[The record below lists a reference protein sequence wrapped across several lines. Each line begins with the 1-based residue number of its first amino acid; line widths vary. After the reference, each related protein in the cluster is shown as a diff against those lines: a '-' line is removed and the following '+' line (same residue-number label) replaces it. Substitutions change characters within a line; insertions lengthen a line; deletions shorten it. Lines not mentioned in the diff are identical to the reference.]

1 MRVKKS
7 FTDTA
12 CRLKI
17 KIVYIKN
24 YLKFCVFVKTRRKKT
39 RVLTNFNKAD
49 YQIVT
54 SLRARFLPV
63 FLFFVL
69 IICNT
74 LAHSTLDHLK
84 RAFIKKDLFS
94 AKPFCFCVCIEFCV
108 KTFFNPHARHSL
120 TPTLYKTISSQIK

>member
-7 FTDTA
+7 FAAVA

-17 KIVYIKN
+17 KIVYIEN

-39 RVLTNFNKAD
+39 RVPTSFNKAD
-49 YQIVT
+49 NQIVT
-54 SLRARFLPV
+54 SLHARFLPV

-74 LAHSTLDHLK
+74 LTHSTLDHLK
-84 RAFIKKDLFS
+84 RAFIKNALFS
-94 AKPFCFCVCIEFCV
+94 AKPFCFYVCMKFCV
-108 KTFFNPHARHSL
+108 KTFFNPHARYSL
-120 TPTLYKTISSQIK
+120 